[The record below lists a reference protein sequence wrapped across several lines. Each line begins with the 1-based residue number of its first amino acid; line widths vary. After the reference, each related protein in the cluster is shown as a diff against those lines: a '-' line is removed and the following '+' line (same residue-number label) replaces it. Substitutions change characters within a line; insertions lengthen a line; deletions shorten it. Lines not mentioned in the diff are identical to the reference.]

1 MGLSQSAYIT
11 AWILTAYIR
20 AMIVL
25 VSFVSVWGLLNLI
38 SDQDWYFNYRNSFAS
53 LTGAIFLYSF
63 SAIN

>member
-25 VSFVSVWGLLNLI
+25 ISFVSVWGLLNLI
-38 SDQDWYFNYRNSFAS
+38 SGQDWDYNYRNPFGS
-53 LTGAIFLYSF
+53 LVGSLFLYSF